1 MWDYMERRARSCAEY
16 ILSTGATVRAC
27 ANHFGISKS
36 TVHKDVAERLKDSDA
51 ELYAAVRKVL
61 DKNLSERHIRGGIA
75 TRNKYRRKKSC
86 RADAA
91 CCECACAEDSC
102 NCCTGGSRP
111 DCANHCRDCGN
122 DSI

>member
-75 TRNKYRRKKSC
+75 TRNKYRSKKSC
-86 RADAA
+86 RAGAP
-91 CCECACAEDSC
+91 CCGCADAEDSRSC
-102 NCCTGGSRP
+102 RPCGGCL
-111 DCANHCRDCGN
+111 DCANHSHDCGGQE
-122 DSI
+122 

>member
-86 RADAA
+86 RDDAA
-91 CCECACAEDSC
+91 FCECACTEAGCSCRAECGCQNDA
-102 NCCTGGSRP
+102 N
-111 DCANHCRDCGN
+111 DCRGCGEEE
-122 DSI
+122 

>member
-61 DKNLSERHIRGGIA
+61 DKNLSERHIRGELPRATNTGAKNRAARMRPAASAPARKIPAIA
-75 TRNKYRRKKSC
+75 AP
-86 RADAA
+86 RAVALTVQTIAA
-91 CCECACAEDSC
+91 
-102 NCCTGGSRP
+102 T
-111 DCANHCRDCGN
+111 
-122 DSI
+122 